1 MLDIFT
7 GSVTTSTVPDV
18 NWKEVVQMSNL
29 HPQLKEDI
37 ESCISDDPIVGLVGV
52 VSSVQVRTNLAN
64 MIEKLETLTLQHQ
77 NKNDSSLLAGKS
89 FIRKPGKKIEKAT

>member
-37 ESCISDDPIVGLVGV
+37 ESCISEDPIVCLVGV
-52 VSSVQVRTNLAN
+52 VSSV
-64 MIEKLETLTLQHQ
+64 
-77 NKNDSSLLAGKS
+77 
-89 FIRKPGKKIEKAT
+89 